1 VVVNRVNRLD
11 YDEPLDPLAA
21 ARGAVHG
28 LILGALL
35 WIVAAL
41 LCVVAP

>member
-1 VVVNRVNRLD
+1 MIR
-11 YDEPLDPLAA
+11 EAIDPLAA
-21 ARGAVHG
+21 ARGVVNG
-28 LILGALL
+28 LLLGALL